1 MSPSSRL
8 RASAIAGIAVLA
20 GSLLALVTPT
30 AASAATGGAGASLP
44 YLEIQ
49 AEAAATNGTA
59 IGPSYAQGNLAEEA
73 SGRKAVTLSGQG
85 KYVEF
90 TLAAP
95 ANSVVIRYSIPDTS
109 GGSVYSAP
117 LSLYV
122 GGTRQTDLSLTNAYS
137 WYYGSYPFNN
147 SPGSGHPMHFYDE
160 VHRLLPQTYAAGTK
174 VRVQVDSNSTAA
186 SYTIDLADFELVAPA
201 GTQPA
206 NSISVTSYGA
216 DATGAADSSS
226 AFTQAIAASAGR
238 TVWIPSGTFRVN
250 QHIIVNNVTIKGA
263 GMWYSTVTG
272 NGVGFYGNYAPNP
285 SSNVHLSDFA
295 IFGNVQE
302 RNDADQVNGL
312 GGAMSSSSATN
323 LWIEHTKVGAWMD
336 GPFTGLT
343 LSGLRIR
350 NQTADGVNFHN
361 GVTNSTVTNS
371 DLRNLGDDGLATW
384 AEQNAD
390 VNDTFSNNTVQLP
403 ILANGIAIY
412 GGHDNFVTGNRV
424 VDAGLNQGGGI
435 HVAQRF
441 ASTPL
446 GKTTV
451 ANNTIIRS
459 GDLDPNWQFGVGAL
473 WFDAR
478 DGTMAGDVEVSN
490 IVIQQ
495 SPYEAIQFV
504 SGSNITNVHIT
515 DVRIDGTGTFAIQKQ
530 VAGSATFTNVVATG
544 IGGPAAIY
552 DCGVGFAIND
562 GGGNSGWSTTYCGP
576 WPTPNFPPDGSTPP
590 PTGPSL
596 GFTPGSIAFGSI
608 NVGST
613 SASQTATLK
622 NTGTA
627 VATITSITKSGDF
640 AQTNTCGAS
649 LAVNASCTVTVTF
662 TPTAGGTRTGSV
674 TVANNGTTAT
684 LSLSGTGADSSTN
697 LALGKPATASSGPAP
712 YVASNVTDGNTSS
725 YWESNSNSFPQWVQV
740 DLGALTSV
748 NKVTLNLP
756 PATSW
761 ATRTETLSVQGS
773 TNGTS
778 FANLVS
784 SSGAVFN
791 PANGNAVSFTFTA
804 SNQRYVR
811 VNITGNTGW
820 PAGQLSELQV
830 FGGGST
836 PPPATPL
843 LSVTPGSLTF
853 AGTNV
858 GATSGTQSATLT
870 NTGTATATISSVAKT
885 GDFAQ
890 TNTCGASL
898 AAGASC
904 SITVSFT
911 PTAAGT
917 RSGAVTVTSNAT
929 GSPTTLS
936 LSGTGVVGTTNLAL
950 GKPATASSAVAPY
963 SASNVTDGNADTYWE
978 SANSAFPQWVQ
989 VDLGA
994 ATSVS
999 KVTLRLPPATA
1010 WATRTQTLSVLG
1022 STNGSTWS
1030 TLSGSAGYSFN
1041 PSSSNTVTI
1050 TFTGSSQRF
1059 LRLNFTSNT
1068 GWPAGQLSE
1077 FQIFQ

>member
-30 AASAATGGAGASLP
+30 AAFAATGGAGASLP

-59 IGPSYAQGNLAEEA
+59 IGPSYAQGNLAAEA

-90 TLAAP
+90 TLTAP

-627 VATITSITKSGDF
+627 AATITSITKSGDF

-662 TPTAGGTRTGSV
+662 TPTTGGTRSGSV

-830 FGGGST
+830 FGGGTT

-853 AGTNV
+853 ASTNV

-978 SANSAFPQWVQ
+978 SANSVFPQWVQ

-1030 TLSGSAGYSFN
+1030 TLVGSAGYSFN
-1041 PSSSNTVTI
+1041 PSSGNTVTI

-1059 LRLNFTSNT
+1059 LRLNFTGNT

>member
-8 RASAIAGIAVLA
+8 RAGAIAGIAVLT

-30 AASAATGGAGASLP
+30 TAFAATGGAGASLP
-44 YLEIQ
+44 YVEIQ

-59 IGPSYAQGNLAEEA
+59 IGPSYAQGNLAAEA

-90 TLAAP
+90 TLTAP

-160 VHRLLPQTYAAGTK
+160 VHRLLPQTYSAGTK
-174 VRVQVDSNSTAA
+174 VRVQVDSNSSAA

-226 AFTQAIAASAGR
+226 AFTQAVAASAGR

-504 SGSNITNVHIT
+504 SGSNITNVHIS

-530 VAGSATFTNVVATG
+530 VAGSATFTNVVASG

-562 GGGNSGWSTTYCGP
+562 GGGNSGWTTTYCGP

-627 VATITSITKSGDF
+627 AATIASITKTGDF
-640 AQTNTCGAS
+640 AQTNTCGTS

-662 TPTAGGTRTGSV
+662 TPTAGGTRSGSV

-684 LSLSGTGADSSTN
+684 LSLNGTGADSSTN

-712 YVASNVTDGNTSS
+712 YVASNVTDGNASS

-811 VNITGNTGW
+811 VNVTGNTGW

-853 AGTNV
+853 GNTNV

-950 GKPATASSAVAPY
+950 GKPATASSVVAPY

-978 SANSAFPQWVQ
+978 SANSVFPQWVQ

-1030 TLSGSAGYSFN
+1030 TLTGSAGYSFN
-1041 PSSSNTVTI
+1041 PSSGNTVTI

-1059 LRLNFTSNT
+1059 LRLNFTGNT